1 MEPAIKTRACEMTL
15 RPETKYA
22 RRTRNDCRV
31 RGAIFRLS
39 IRSWQRENRGIFRVF
54 LVAESSPDDD
64 AANDDA
70 AMFAVPY
77 WEAALRYIFSR
88 HSFRKRRWGSTT
100 SDFFVIFS
108 VRFIDEASSVISMRK
123 RDRSRVNYVNQDVN
137 LPATRSLEKSVAK
150 FPFDITPKII
160 IYSLGSSVFSER
172 RAMSIFCV

>member
-1 MEPAIKTRACEMTL
+1 
-15 RPETKYA
+15 
-22 RRTRNDCRV
+22 
-31 RGAIFRLS
+31 
-39 IRSWQRENRGIFRVF
+39 
-54 LVAESSPDDD
+54 
-64 AANDDA
+64 
-70 AMFAVPY
+70 
-77 WEAALRYIFSR
+77 
-88 HSFRKRRWGSTT
+88 
-100 SDFFVIFS
+100 VIFS